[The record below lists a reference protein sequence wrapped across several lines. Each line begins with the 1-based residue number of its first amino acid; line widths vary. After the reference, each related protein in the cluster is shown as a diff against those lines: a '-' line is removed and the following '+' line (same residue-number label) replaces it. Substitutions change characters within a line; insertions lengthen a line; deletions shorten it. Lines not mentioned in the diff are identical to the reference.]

1 MQRLTRY
8 SLLLKAII
16 KKTDDQEQFAALEQ
30 MVSIDKVN
38 YLKRRQEELI
48 DIKIKTKTKIEIEI
62 TRTLTCSH

>member
-38 YLKRRQEELI
+38 YLKRKQEELI